1 MAQSTHE
8 EMEAITARVLDRF
21 TASAMLFTALD
32 VSNAVK
38 ESLPDVRH
46 RDISPL
52 VRQAFDR
59 GALGPY
65 ETTQIDVNAGDKKVQ
80 ALLYHLPT
88 QSPDLY
94 DEKMRSQLARPP
106 NKGGDKKVTDASIK
120 DETVSA
126 SVPVGQDGRGRVS
139 RRLLSNAGLE
149 GDDVLVVVMT
159 DPPQLKI
166 FAEDSEAEEAEDAE
180 LLSFEHPDLLHLD
193 EEMVKVFPAGVQLVA
208 RVDGECVV
216 VSATTTI
223 APSFDLNG
231 CIPYPVM

>member
-1 MAQSTHE
+1 MAESTRE
-8 EMEAITARVLDRF
+8 EMEAVTARVLDRF

-46 RDISPL
+46 RDVSPL

-65 ETTQIDVNAGDKKVQ
+65 ETTQIDVNAQGKTVQ

-106 NKGGDKKVTDASIK
+106 KKGADKKVTDAQIQ

-139 RRLLSNAGLE
+139 RRLLSNAGLD
-149 GDDVLVVVMT
+149 GDEVLVVVSEN
-159 DPPQLKI
+159 PALVKI
-166 FAEDSEAEEAEDAE
+166 FAEDSEVEEAEDGE
-180 LLSFEHPDLLHLD
+180 LVSFEHPDLLHLS
-193 EEMVKVFPAGVQLVA
+193 EETVGVFPKGVQLVA
-208 RVDGECVV
+208 RVESECVV
-216 VSATTTI
+216 VSATTTV

>member
-1 MAQSTHE
+1 MADSTQE
-8 EMEAITARVLDRF
+8 EREAVTARVLDRF

-52 VRQAFDR
+52 VRQALDR

-65 ETTQIDVNAGDKKVQ
+65 ETTEIDVNAGGKTVQ
-80 ALLYHLPT
+80 ALLYHLPS
-88 QSPDLY
+88 QAPDLY

-106 NKGGDKKVTDASIK
+106 KKGADKKVTDAQIQ
-120 DETVSA
+120 DETVRA

-139 RRLLSNAGLE
+139 RRLLANAGLE
-149 GDDVLVVVMT
+149 GDEVLVVVSES
-159 DPPQLKI
+159 PAQVKLY
-166 FAEDSEAEEAEDAE
+166 AEDSEAEEAEEGE
-180 LLSFEHPDLLHLD
+180 LVSFEHPDLLHLSED
-193 EEMVKVFPAGVQLVA
+193 VMKVFPQGVQLVA
-208 RVDGECVV
+208 RVESECVV
-216 VSATTTI
+216 VSSTTLA